1 MREKI
6 LDAIKKHAEGHI
18 EKHKVN
24 IETQLKNPVGVA
36 SHPDHI
42 ETIEKE
48 LKGLAQYD
56 EQLEMLNKYF
66 TYQDPLKS
74 KQ

>member
-18 EKHKVN
+18 EKHKAN
-24 IETQLKNPVGVA
+24 IETQLQNPVGVA
-36 SHPDHI
+36 THPDHI

-48 LKGLAQYD
+48 LKSMAQYD
-56 EQLEMLNKYF
+56 EQLEMLKKYF
-66 TYQDPLKS
+66 
-74 KQ
+74 

>member
-18 EKHKVN
+18 EKHKAN
-24 IETQLKNPVGVA
+24 IETQLENPVGVA
-36 SHPDHI
+36 THPDHI

-48 LKGLAQYD
+48 LKSMAQYD
-56 EQLEMLNKYF
+56 EQLSMIDKYF
-66 TYQDPLKS
+66 TKKDPFKS
-74 KQ
+74 